1 LNQRQGNEYWINPL
15 LKQLDLV
22 PKGDDDS
29 ARSVYWRQ
37 IEECGLADCMGR
49 LVSEVNRAA
58 GYHILEMVEF
68 LPPQKNVLRVSF
80 RKPRIKHN
88 LEVVIRD
95 IGLVLMFSTTK
106 LDSTGWGRYVSVL
119 SKKRSSTL
127 VWEEVII
134 PEELLEQ
141 HVQAWVSYLLSG
153 LDKKFRL
160 DQILQA
166 SVTAETDFNETL
178 RKISA

>member
-1 LNQRQGNEYWINPL
+1 LNQRQGNEYWIGPL
-15 LKQLDLV
+15 LKRLDLV
-22 PKGDDDS
+22 HKADGDSTRD
-29 ARSVYWRQ
+29 AYWKQ

-80 RKPRIKHN
+80 RKSRVKHN
-88 LEVVIRD
+88 LEVAIRD
-95 IGLVLMFSTTK
+95 SGLVLMFSTTR
-106 LDSTGWGRYVSVL
+106 LDSTIWGRYVSAI
-119 SKKRSSTL
+119 SNKRTSSL
-127 VWEEVII
+127 VWEETII

-160 DQILQA
+160 DQILESSA
-166 SVTAETDFNETL
+166 NAESGFDAAL
-178 RKISA
+178 RKLSA